1 METSA
6 KSGENVELLF
16 ATLAKHL
23 FLTKGPSLQDTST
36 TRLDTSLSGPDRLKK
51 SFRLSAMGHSD
62 AYSPVSVVLDS
73 HVGTVVSERP
83 SVKPKRKRC
92 CYKS

>member
-23 FLTKGPSLQDTST
+23 FLTKASSQGDTST
-36 TRLDTSLSGPDRLKK
+36 TRLDTSLSGADRVKK
-51 SFRLSAMGHSD
+51 SFRLSAMSHPD